1 MSKQNKLTSLQA
13 VGIVITLPICLVL
26 CLLYGDGFIATIT
39 ERPGLNGSWYIYY
52 NHTPFQFAVYEGC
65 VAFSALA
72 LGLMIFFTA
81 AYENRKKL
89 NWSFISLLIFILLLI
104 LCEVYL
110 ATRFHGKG

>member
-39 ERPGLNGSWYIYY
+39 ERPGLNGYWYKYC
-52 NHTPFQFAVYEGC
+52 NLTQVQFEVYEGC
-65 VAFSALA
+65 VAFFALA
-72 LGLMIFFTA
+72 LGFMIFFTA
-81 AYENRKKL
+81 AHENRKKL
-89 NWSFISLLIFILLLI
+89 NWSFISLLIFFLLLF

>member
-1 MSKQNKLTSLQA
+1 MSKLNKITALQA
-13 VGIVITLPICLVL
+13 VGIAITLPICLVL

-39 ERPGLNGSWYIYY
+39 ERPGLNGSWYIYC
-52 NHTPFQFAVYEGC
+52 NLTQVQFVVYEVC

-81 AYENRKKL
+81 AFENRKKL
-89 NWSFISLLIFILLLI
+89 NWSFLSLLIFILLLI

-110 ATRFHGKG
+110 STRFHGKG